1 MNTFNDNSPKNRL
14 LQLLKDLL
22 ERPKHYTKKML
33 ATKYNVSVDTIKK
46 DFDELR
52 NADFLLHFDANYRY
66 SIVPNKSLEYLK
78 DVLFFT
84 DSEKDF
90 LLEALLKANI
100 TDKRMGKIQEK
111 LETVYDISKL
121 GSSLFSKTFLNKANL
136 LEQARQQKRVARL
149 MSYRSTNSNKV
160 GNRLV
165 EPFLISTKED
175 ILHAFDIESRQIR
188 HYRLSRI
195 ERVEV
200 LAEAWTNESKHYTM
214 ATDPFRIVNDKQV
227 RVHIRVKVGGYNE
240 LIERF
245 PLTQAYLSPS
255 ASEEGIYEFEGKVNE
270 KFFGLT
276 NFLLGYHE
284 HIVEIVEPEILVEH
298 IRKKLSQINF

>member
-100 TDKRMGKIQEK
+100 TDKRMGKIQKNSKPFMIFQSWEV
-111 LETVYDISKL
+111 VY
-121 GSSLFSKTFLNKANL
+121 F
-136 LEQARQQKRVARL
+136 
-149 MSYRSTNSNKV
+149 
-160 GNRLV
+160 
-165 EPFLISTKED
+165 P
-175 ILHAFDIESRQIR
+175 R
-188 HYRLSRI
+188 H
-195 ERVEV
+195 
-200 LAEAWTNESKHYTM
+200 
-214 ATDPFRIVNDKQV
+214 F
-227 RVHIRVKVGGYNE
+227 
-240 LIERF
+240 
-245 PLTQAYLSPS
+245 
-255 ASEEGIYEFEGKVNE
+255 
-270 KFFGLT
+270 
-276 NFLLGYHE
+276 
-284 HIVEIVEPEILVEH
+284 
-298 IRKKLSQINF
+298 